1 MGSHLPAKPAP
12 VALPPRKPMAAVRRV
27 SLFEREI
34 RVGLSSAAIEI
45 LFDLASVLSEGA
57 READGYYGS
66 TMITIELARAAAL
79 VSDPCDAS
87 TIRRLADLVAGDA
100 RVRERARALAAA
112 EADRLAGAP
121 LRRAQFDL
129 RVRESGRHLHID
141 VELEARWGPA
151 GSASDVNQ
159 DEQAAGG
166 RS

>member
-1 MGSHLPAKPAP
+1 MGTHLPAKAVPAE
-12 VALPPRKPMAAVRRV
+12 LPPRKPMAAVRRV

-57 READGYYGS
+57 REPDGYFGS
-66 TMITIELARAAAL
+66 TMITVELARATAL

-87 TIRRLADLVAGDA
+87 TVRRVAELVATDP

-112 EADRLAGAP
+112 EADRLAGSA
-121 LRRAQFDL
+121 LRRAQFDV

-141 VELEARWGPA
+141 VELEARWAAA
-151 GSASDVNQ
+151 GSQSDVS
-159 DEQAAGG
+159 ETGHTEGA
-166 RS
+166 

>member
-1 MGSHLPAKPAP
+1 MMGTHLPANAAPAD
-12 VALPPRKPMAAVRRV
+12 LPPRKPMAAVRRV

-57 READGYYGS
+57 REPDSYFGS

-87 TIRRLADLVAGDA
+87 TVRRLAELVATDP
-100 RVRERARALAAA
+100 RVHERARALAAV
-112 EADRLAGAP
+112 EADRLAGQP

-141 VELEARWGPA
+141 VELEARWAAA
-151 GSASDVNQ
+151 GSHSEVS
-159 DEQAAGG
+159 AAGHAEG
-166 RS
+166 E

>member
-1 MGSHLPAKPAP
+1 MGTHLPAAPKPAD
-12 VALPPRKPMAAVRRV
+12 LPPKKPMAAVRRV

-45 LFDLASVLSEGA
+45 LFDLAQVLSEGA
-57 READGYYGS
+57 REPDGYYGS
-66 TMITIELARAAAL
+66 TMITIDLARASAL

-87 TIRRLADLVAGDA
+87 TVRRLGELLAGDG

-112 EADRLAGAP
+112 EAERLAGGP
-121 LRRAQFDL
+121 LSGAQFDL

-141 VELEARWGPA
+141 VELEARGL
-151 GSASDVNQ
+151 G
-159 DEQAAGG
+159 QATSMGG